1 MLGILMT
8 TSVPAH
14 IIDGQPPQCLAQ
26 GRHINQKERLEPGVN
41 MSDRPKRRGKRRT
54 TENVG
59 RLEPGVNRTDR
70 PKRSGK
76 RRLNENVENA
86 RKDSEESNRIARR
99 EKRRN
104 NKRVKRKP
112 DATGRRDANAPKLLR
127 KLKRSGGRSIT
138 APGKSSRARRQPLV
152 GVGIRAHRFPGRL
165 RPDLFEAVETWAS
178 LILKR
183 FCTMVLQWMR
193 GLNSFLF

>member
-14 IIDGQPPQCLAQ
+14 IIDGQLPRSLPQE
-26 GRHINQKERLEPGVN
+26 RHINQTERLEPGVN
-41 MSDRPKRRGKRRT
+41 VTDRPKRRGKRRT
-54 TENVG
+54 SENVG
-59 RLEPGVNRTDR
+59 RLDPGVNKTDR
-70 PKRSGK
+70 PKRRGK

-86 RKDSEESNRIARR
+86 RKDSEESNRIARG

-138 APGKSSRARRQPLV
+138 APGKSSRTRRQPLV

-165 RPDLFEAVETWAS
+165 KPGRFEAVETWAR
-178 LILKR
+178 LILKHS
-183 FCTMVLQWMR
+183 CAMVLQ
-193 GLNSFLF
+193 